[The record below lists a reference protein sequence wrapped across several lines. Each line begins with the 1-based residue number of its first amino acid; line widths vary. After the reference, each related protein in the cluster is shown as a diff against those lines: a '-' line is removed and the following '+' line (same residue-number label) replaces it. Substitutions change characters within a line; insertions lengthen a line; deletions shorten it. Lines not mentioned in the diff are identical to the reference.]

1 MFSAFN
7 MDVFKIGALSI
18 ISLCA
23 IVVLRTLKPE
33 WAMLVR
39 LSAIIILFAA
49 MIPMIGVII
58 GYARELA
65 GFDGG
70 EFVGQG
76 TLEILI
82 KALCIGLLT
91 HVTASVCRDAGEG
104 GIAALS
110 EMAGKIE
117 IILLSFPLIKE
128 IIDTALSLLKLQ
140 G

>member
-1 MFSAFN
+1 

-18 ISLCA
+18 ISLC
-23 IVVLRTLKPE
+23 VVVLLRTLKPE
-33 WAMLVR
+33 WSAFVR
-39 LSAIIILFAA
+39 IAAVIILFGS
-49 MIPMIGVII
+49 MIPMISVII
-58 GYARELA
+58 GYIHELA
-65 GFDGG
+65 GLDGG
-70 EFVGQG
+70 EYIESGA
-76 TLEILI
+76 LEILI

-104 GIAALS
+104 GLAALS
-110 EMAGKIE
+110 EMAGKLE